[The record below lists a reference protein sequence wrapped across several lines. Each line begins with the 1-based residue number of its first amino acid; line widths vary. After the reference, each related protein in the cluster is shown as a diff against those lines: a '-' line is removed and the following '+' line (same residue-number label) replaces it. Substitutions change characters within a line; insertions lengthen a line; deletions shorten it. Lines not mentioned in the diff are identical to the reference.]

1 MSVMMKS
8 TILGFTLFLASF
20 LATQYVAAEDA
31 PLSQPNYS
39 YYTLT
44 PDITTN
50 YVTQGKKLGYL
61 RLQIDLMVSDP
72 SLIKQVEHHSP
83 LIRDAIINIIS
94 QQPEAK
100 VKSLAGRE
108 EIRQACLA
116 KVNELLITET
126 RQKLVTELL
135 FTKYLYQ

>member
-1 MSVMMKS
+1 MKS
-8 TILGFTLFLASF
+8 RLSGLCFLLASALMPLTASAEDV
-20 LATQYVAAEDA
+20 LATTPQYT
-31 PLSQPNYS
+31 
-39 YYTLT
+39 YYTLA

-50 YVTQGKKLGYL
+50 YVTQGKKIGYL
-61 RLQIDLMVSDP
+61 RLQVDLMVADP
-72 SLIKQVEHHSP
+72 SLIPEVEHHAP
-83 LIRDAIINIIS
+83 LIRDAIISIIGE
-94 QQPEAK
+94 QPEAR

-126 RQKLVTELL
+126 NKKLLTELL